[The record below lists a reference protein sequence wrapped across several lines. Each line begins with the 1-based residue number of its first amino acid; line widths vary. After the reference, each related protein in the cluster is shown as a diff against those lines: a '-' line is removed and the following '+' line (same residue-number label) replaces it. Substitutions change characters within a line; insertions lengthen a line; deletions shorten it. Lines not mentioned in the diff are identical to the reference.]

1 MKLSEPARAPT
12 LHKFD
17 RAEPVDVSIV
27 LPIFDEEQSLAPLF
41 EKLFAA
47 LDGLDER
54 FEVIAVNDG
63 SLDGSLKE
71 LNRLAAD
78 RSEIRV
84 IDFRRNYGQTAAL
97 MAGFDN
103 ARGEIIVTLDADL
116 QNDPSDIPRLIAK
129 LREGYDVVC
138 GWRENRQDAAISRN
152 FVSRVANRLISA
164 ISGVQLRDYGCT
176 LKAYRRDIVNNVRL
190 YGEMHRFIP
199 IYASWVGA
207 RVVEMPV
214 NHNARQFGRSK
225 YGLERIFKVLLD
237 LMVLK
242 FLEKYLVKPIYVF
255 GGFGLASFAASF
267 LVLAWALGLKLFQGT
282 SLIQTPLPLLSA
294 MLVLIGCMSILMGLL
309 AEIMMRTYFESQDRK
324 PYLVRSAATSGH
336 DL

>member
-1 MKLSEPARAPT
+1 MTLSELPRAQS
-12 LHKFD
+12 D
-17 RAEPVDVSIV
+17 RQPPGRGAVDLSVV
-27 LPIFDEEQSLAPLF
+27 LPIFDEEESIAPLF
-41 EKLFAA
+41 ERLFTA
-47 LDGLDER
+47 LDALECS
-54 FEVIAVNDG
+54 FEIIAVNDG
-63 SLDGSLKE
+63 SRDDSLA
-71 LNRLAAD
+71 RLKAQTYA
-78 RSEIRV
+78 RPEVRV
-84 IDFRRNYGQTAAL
+84 VEFRRNYGQTAAL

-116 QNDPSDIPRLIAK
+116 QNDPADIPRLVAK

-164 ISGVQLRDYGCT
+164 ISGVKLRDYGCT
-176 LKAYRRDIVNNVRL
+176 LKAYRRDIVSNVSL

-214 NHNARQFGRSK
+214 NHSARQFGQSK
-225 YGLERIFKVLLD
+225 YGLERIFKVVLD

-255 GGFGLASFAASF
+255 GGFGLIAFAASF
-267 LVLAWALGLKLFQGT
+267 LVCGWALALKFFGHT

-294 MLVLIGCMSILMGLL
+294 MLFLIGCVSMLMGLL
-309 AEIMMRTYFESQDRK
+309 AEIMMRTYFESQDRRA
-324 PYLVRSAATSGH
+324 YLVRSLTNFERV
-336 DL
+336 